1 MLLRLSN
8 ILILTLFFTTVSAQT
23 LSGSDWEK
31 LTAHTDSIS
40 FVEPKTTWMF
50 SGSKSNFVKYNPL
63 SMVLGGAMYFY
74 QRVISRQF
82 SAECLYD
89 VSCSRFSVQHIHRHG
104 IVKGVFLSADRVT
117 RCNRLAAKDIHGH
130 MINPSTG
137 RAIDPFIVY
146 DEK

>member
-1 MLLRLSN
+1 M
-8 ILILTLFFTTVSAQT
+8 ICILFFMTLSAQT
-23 LSGSDWEK
+23 ISKYDWEK
-31 LTAHTDSIS
+31 LTAHNDTIK
-40 FVEPKTTWMF
+40 FEEPKTTWMF

-63 SMVLGGAMYFY
+63 SMVFGGAMYFY

-104 IVKGVFLSADRVT
+104 IVKVIFLSADHVS